1 MLIIQ
6 VRCKASEA
14 ADIVFYF
21 KAFATKQMANYK
33 KYLWILFRPVD

>member
-6 VRCKASEA
+6 VRCEASKA

-21 KAFATKQMANYK
+21 KAFATKQMG
-33 KYLWILFRPVD
+33 